1 MPTSLGPSLGCLPP
15 PLSLEAPGSWDGII
29 PYEALLPAQS
39 LTCGGFDWGGAWPWH
54 RHSLPSEAMPGW
66 RMHTGATWDGLH
78 FFSNSSLLP
87 IGSVFFQARAGLCFM
102 SSFWSGQ

>member
-1 MPTSLGPSLGCLPP
+1 MPTSLGPSLGCLPQP
-15 PLSLEAPGSWDGII
+15 FYLEAPGSWDGMIL
-29 PYEALLPAQS
+29 YKALLPARS
-39 LTCGGFDWGGAWPWH
+39 LTYRGFGWGGAWPWH
-54 RHSLPSEAMPGW
+54 RHSLLSEAMPGW

-87 IGSVFFQARAGLCFM
+87 IGFIFFQARARLCFI